1 MRILTLDN
9 VTYDLDHLPEEVDD
23 MRFAILDNSNPADPD
38 YHFIP
43 LIFLESFN
51 APALVLRIG
60 EHTIKMPMDWQILI
74 NVGGAAALSSLG
86 WFARQIW
93 DSVNQ
98 LKNDVKQIEID
109 LPTHYIKKDEIKE
122 RFDRIEV
129 LLDKLYEKLEQ
140 KADK

>member
-1 MRILTLDN
+1 
-9 VTYDLDHLPEEVDD
+9 
-23 MRFAILDNSNPADPD
+23 
-38 YHFIP
+38 
-43 LIFLESFN
+43 
-51 APALVLRIG
+51 
-60 EHTIKMPMDWQILI
+60 MDWQIII
-74 NVGGAAALSSLG
+74 NVGGAAALSTLG

-93 DSVNQ
+93 DSVQ
-98 LKNDVKQIEID
+98 DLKDDVKQIEID